1 MEVFPEKYVHI
12 GGDEVGFECWES
24 NNDIKEYVQKL
35 NITFKELEDFF
46 IQKVIDK
53 VSSLNASSVVWQEV
67 YENGVRLAEG
77 TVVQVWTGN
86 RLALLSK
93 VSFFEYF

>member
-24 NNDIKEYVQKL
+24 NADIKDYMEKHKL
-35 NITFKELEDFF
+35 SFKDLEDYF

-53 VSSLNASSVVWQEV
+53 ISLLNASSVVWQEV
-67 YENGVRLAEG
+67 YENGVKLAPG

-86 RLALLSK
+86 RFNLLERVICK
-93 VSFFEYF
+93 KK